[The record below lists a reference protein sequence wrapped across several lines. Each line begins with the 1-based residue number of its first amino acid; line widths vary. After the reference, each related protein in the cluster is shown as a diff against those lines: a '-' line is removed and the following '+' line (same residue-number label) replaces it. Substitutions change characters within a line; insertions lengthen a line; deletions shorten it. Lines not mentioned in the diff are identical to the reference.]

1 MCKAASVQS
10 GIGAIRRAR
19 LWSACV
25 VSDRCDGKKGLVH
38 PLALPRGE
46 GLGASLLVL
55 SVWAECVRTGCAIL
69 RGERPWGC
77 FCPLRA
83 RRTAHA
89 FGKNTKNMENAKE
102 LTKKYGSPAEEITI
116 I

>member
-1 MCKAASVQS
+1 M
-10 GIGAIRRAR
+10 
-19 LWSACV
+19 
-25 VSDRCDGKKGLVH
+25 H

-46 GLGASLLVL
+46 GLGSSLLVL
-55 SVWAECVRTGCAIL
+55 SVWAECVRTGFAIL
-69 RGERPWGC
+69 RGERPWGY
-77 FCPLRA
+77 FCPLRE

-102 LTKKYGSPAEEITI
+102 LTKKYGSPVEEIAI